1 MLLPKVLK
9 AIGYFICLLGWIFPH
24 IEFAI
29 DSTSIL
35 RKQEGENG
43 EMEIKDETPET
54 NEEDSAIEIDE
65 DGTERENT
73 EEEQSDVDETDM
85 D

>member
-1 MLLPKVLK
+1 MD
-9 AIGYFICLLGWIFPH
+9 YFICLLGWIFPH

-35 RKQEGENG
+35 RKQESENG
-43 EMEIKDETPET
+43 EMEIKDGNPET
-54 NEEDSAIEIDE
+54 NKEDSAIEIDE
-65 DGTERENT
+65 DGTESET
-73 EEEQSDVDETDM
+73 TKEEEQSDVGEIDM